1 MQNFK
6 YVPYEPI
13 VGNVRK
19 VGETVFLA
27 ELKIN
32 PAEFAARVP
41 EGFTVISDKAY
52 VVMTEAAL
60 RDEKSK
66 DYAFINPIYAQYY
79 SAGILVEVEARGHRG
94 WTYAARYFDRDWA
107 VMESRIK
114 GFNAFYANIRTTR
127 FPTEMINFYYIQE
140 GSRMKAVAI
149 DEGTKPISLGFD
161 ADKPAGDLN
170 FDFLFANR
178 IGLRKVV
185 QLVEERKGEIVCDD
199 ITREIVKNIRY
210 KDFWLGKDVK
220 LVFDHK
226 EVGEFSYEVVNAYWF
241 MMGYDSLGI
250 EVLS

>member
-13 VGNVRK
+13 VGNIRK

-27 ELKIN
+27 ELKID
-32 PAEFAARVP
+32 PAEFALRVP
-41 EGFTVISDKAY
+41 EEFRVISDKAY
-52 VVMTEAAL
+52 VVMTEATL

-66 DYAFINPIYAQYY
+66 DYPFINPIYSQYY
-79 SAGILVEVEARGHRG
+79 SAGILVEVEARGRKG
-94 WTYAARYFDRDWA
+94 WTYVVRYFDKDWA

-114 GFNAFYANIRTTR
+114 GFEAFYANIRTTR
-127 FPTEMINFYYIQE
+127 FPTEMMDFYYIQE
-140 GSRMKAVAI
+140 GSRLKAVAI

-161 ADKPAGDLN
+161 ADKPAGELN

-199 ITREIVKNIRY
+199 ITREIVTDIRY
-210 KDFWLGKDVK
+210 KDFWKGRDVK
-220 LVFDHK
+220 LVFNED
-226 EVGEFSYEVVNAYWF
+226 EVGKFTYEVQNAYWF
-241 MMGYDSLGI
+241 MMGYNAKGI
-250 EVLS
+250 EIL

>member
-1 MQNFK
+1 M
-6 YVPYEPI
+6 
-13 VGNVRK
+13 
-19 VGETVFLA
+19 
-27 ELKIN
+27 
-32 PAEFAARVP
+32 
-41 EGFTVISDKAY
+41 
-52 VVMTEAAL
+52 
-60 RDEKSK
+60 
-66 DYAFINPIYAQYY
+66 
-79 SAGILVEVEARGHRG
+79 EVEARGHRG
-94 WTYAARYFDRDWA
+94 WTYAVRYFDRDWA

-127 FPTEMINFYYIQE
+127 FPTEMINFYYIQK

-161 ADKPAGDLN
+161 ADRPAGDLN

-185 QLVEERKGEIVCDD
+185 QLVEERKGEVVCDD
-199 ITREIVKNIRY
+199 ITRELVQRIRY

>member
-27 ELKIN
+27 ELKID
-32 PAEFAARVP
+32 PAEFSSRVP
-41 EGFTVISDKAY
+41 EGFQVVSDRAF

-66 DYAFINPIYAQYY
+66 GYPFINPIYSQYY
-79 SAGILVEVEARGHRG
+79 SAGMLLEVEARGYRG
-94 WTYAARYFDRDWA
+94 WTYVVRYFDRDWA

-114 GFNAFYANIRTTR
+114 GFDAFYANIRTTR
-127 FPTEMINFYYIQE
+127 FPTEMTDFYHIQE
-140 GSRMKAVAI
+140 GSRLKAVAI

-161 ADKPAGDLN
+161 ADHPVGELN

-199 ITREIVKNIRY
+199 IAREIVTDIRY
-210 KDFWLGKDVK
+210 KDFWQGKDVK
-220 LVFDHK
+220 LVFNED
-226 EVGEFSYEVVNAYWF
+226 EVGHFAYEVKNAYWF
-241 MMGYDSLGI
+241 MMGYNAAGI
-250 EVLS
+250 EIL

>member
-1 MQNFK
+1 MQSFQ

-27 ELKIN
+27 ELRIS
-32 PAEFAARVP
+32 PAEFASRVP
-41 EGFTVISDKAY
+41 EGFSVVSDTAY
-52 VVMTEAAL
+52 VVMTEASL
-60 RDEKSK
+60 RDEKSRH
-66 DYAFINPIYAQYY
+66 YSFINPIYSQYY
-79 SAGILVEVEARGHRG
+79 SAGILVEAEARGHRG

-114 GFNAFYANIRTTR
+114 GFDTFYANIRTTR
-127 FPTEMINFYYIQE
+127 FPTEMMDFYYIRE

-161 ADKPAGDLN
+161 ADQPAGDLN

-185 QLVEERKGEIVCDD
+185 QLVEERKGQIICDD
-199 ITREIVKNIRY
+199 ITRELVTDIRY
-210 KDFWLGKDVK
+210 RDFWRGRDIQLC
-220 LVFDHK
+220 FDPK
-226 EVGEFSYEVVNAYWF
+226 EVGAFSYELRNAYWF
-241 MMGYDSLGI
+241 MMGYNAKGI
-250 EVLS
+250 EIL